1 VWRSGARPGS
11 GGQRALNAVIR
22 GDDERSPRAPAA
34 HAAHAAPAPKGGGGG
49 RSPRAPAAHAA
60 PAPKGGGGGRSPRA
74 PAAHAAPAPGGGGG
88 GRSPRAPAVPAPGG
102 GRQAWGS
109 SDSDQL
115 PQLASRSPKK
125 IVVVCDGDVVQRQT
139 LLLYKRTSQTFE
151 QVLDDLSAMFRAP
164 VRNMFTVD
172 GVQVSVDRVCQCQCQ

>member
-1 VWRSGARPGS
+1 VWRSGARPAS

-34 HAAHAAPAPKGGGGG
+34 
-49 RSPRAPAAHAA
+49 
-60 PAPKGGGGGRSPRA
+60 
-74 PAAHAAPAPGGGGG
+74 
-88 GRSPRAPAVPAPGG
+88 PAPGG